1 MQAVFALVSELG
13 IIFRHFATN
22 VNVMLIY
29 GNITDRQTEKHIKSI
44 VRNLNELRL
53 NFVRVIYLKKVFC

>member
-29 GNITDRQTEKHIKSI
+29 GNITDRQTDGKTYQWYSSEPK
-44 VRNLNELRL
+44 
-53 NFVRVIYLKKVFC
+53 